1 MVNDLY
7 VLPSFTV
14 KVSDARAAVVVV
26 VFVAV
31 KRERETKEF
40 YRLFLSFG
48 EREKCYRLIKRDF

>member
-1 MVNDLY
+1 MVVVNDLY

-31 KRERETKEF
+31 KRER
-40 YRLFLSFG
+40 Y
-48 EREKCYRLIKRDF
+48 KRVL

>member
-26 VFVAV
+26 VVAV
-31 KRERETKEF
+31 KRERETKEC
-40 YRLFLSFG
+40 RLFLSFG
-48 EREKCYRLIKRDF
+48 EREKYYRLIKRDF

>member
-1 MVNDLY
+1 MVVVVVNDLY

-31 KRERETKEF
+31 KRER
-40 YRLFLSFG
+40 Y
-48 EREKCYRLIKRDF
+48 KRVL